1 DPKRPEQV
9 VHWLERNGRG
19 VFLDYGCGAGALL
32 TEARRL
38 GWDAVGVEFDAE
50 VATEV
55 GRRTGARTLTA
66 AQAERLRAPLADG
79 PHLGDVLEHLT
90 DLEHQMPQI
99 LGLLNPDGVLLAQG
113 PLEANANL
121 FTALLRLARR
131 ARPRRIEMAPYHVLL
146 ATARGQRALFRR
158 FGLEE

>member
-1 DPKRPEQV
+1 RSPMPCPLCNEPRHRPSWLGTMTYRGRDFPYAECLGCGSLYCEAMPDTATVALMYGPSYETAFAPDPAIVDPKRPEQV

-66 AQAERLRAPLADG
+66 AQAERLGAPMADVL
-79 PHLGDVLEHLT
+79 HLG
-90 DLEHQMPQI
+90 
-99 LGLLNPDGVLLAQG
+99 
-113 PLEANANL
+113 
-121 FTALLRLARR
+121 
-131 ARPRRIEMAPYHVLL
+131 
-146 ATARGQRALFRR
+146 
-158 FGLEE
+158 